1 MAKKKRELPLNVG
14 TSSVLFIFVILC
26 LVSFAIL
33 SLSSAMSDYKLSKRV
48 VENSQAYY
56 DACNEA
62 EEQLASF
69 DKTLKDL
76 YDTGISRAGY
86 FENVGKKRP
95 SQYRLTIFRPW
106 RLRYGFFIPRMQASR
121 SMILL
126 RGRPILPESLTTTIR
141 CRYSVSKLK

>member
-86 FENVGKKRP
+86 FENVGKKK
-95 SQYRLTIFRPW
+95 TFA
-106 RLRYGFFIPRMQASR
+106 IPINDIQTLEVEIR
-121 SMILL
+121 ILY
-126 RGRPILPESLTTTIR
+126 PESAGESFYDITSWKTDTTGELDYDDTLP
-141 CRYSVSKLK
+141 VFGK

>member
-33 SLSSAMSDYKLSKRV
+33 SLSSSMSDYKLSSRV
-48 VENSQAYY
+48 AENSEAYY
-56 DACNEA
+56 NACNAA

-76 YDTGISRAGY
+76 YDTGISRSGY
-86 FENVGKKRP
+86 YESVGKKKTFAVPVNDIQTLEVEIR
-95 SQYRLTIFRPW
+95 
-106 RLRYGFFIPRMQASR
+106 
-121 SMILL
+121 ILYPEKPGESFYDITSWKMDTTGEL
-126 RGRPILPESLTTTIR
+126 EYEDTLP
-141 CRYSVSKLK
+141 VFK

>member
-56 DACNEA
+56 AACNEA
-62 EEQLASF
+62 EAQLASF

-86 FENVGKKRP
+86 FENVGKKK
-95 SQYRLTIFRPW
+95 TFA
-106 RLRYGFFIPRMQASR
+106 IPINDIQTLEVEIR
-121 SMILL
+121 ILY
-126 RGRPILPESLTTTIR
+126 PESAGDSFYDITSWKTDTTGELDYDDTLP
-141 CRYSVSKLK
+141 VFGK

>member
-33 SLSSAMSDYKLSKRV
+33 SLSSAMSDYKLSSRV

-56 DACNEA
+56 DACNTA

-69 DKTLKDL
+69 DNTLKEL
-76 YDTGISRAGY
+76 YDTGISRSGY
-86 FENVGKKRP
+86 FENVGKKK
-95 SQYRLTIFRPW
+95 SFA
-106 RLRYGFFIPRMQASR
+106 IPINDIQTLEVEIR
-121 SMILL
+121 ILYPEGSGESFYDITSWKTDTTGEL
-126 RGRPILPESLTTTIR
+126 NYDDTLP
-141 CRYSVSKLK
+141 VFGK

>member
-1 MAKKKRELPLNVG
+1 MARKKRELPLNVG

-86 FENVGKKRP
+86 FENVGKKK
-95 SQYRLTIFRPW
+95 TFA
-106 RLRYGFFIPRMQASR
+106 IPINDIQTLEVEIR
-121 SMILL
+121 ILY
-126 RGRPILPESLTTTIR
+126 PESAGDSFYDITSWKTDTTGELDYDDTLP
-141 CRYSVSKLK
+141 VFGK

>member
-62 EEQLASF
+62 EVQLASF

-86 FENVGKKRP
+86 FENVGKKK
-95 SQYRLTIFRPW
+95 TFA
-106 RLRYGFFIPRMQASR
+106 IPINDIQTLEVEIR
-121 SMILL
+121 ILY
-126 RGRPILPESLTTTIR
+126 PESAGESFYDITSWKTDTTGELDYDDTLP
-141 CRYSVSKLK
+141 VFGK

>member
-86 FENVGKKRP
+86 FENVGKKKA
-95 SQYRLTIFRPW
+95 FA
-106 RLRYGFFIPRMQASR
+106 IPINDIQTLEVEIR
-121 SMILL
+121 ILYPENAGESFYDITSWKTDTTGEL
-126 RGRPILPESLTTTIR
+126 DYDDTLP
-141 CRYSVSKLK
+141 VFGK